1 MLEFSFREVVGQF
14 FFFMLENR
22 LVVWGYIWFVGYL
35 DFVISTLEGSFFYI
49 YFYDMD
55 IYRDFVEGVDI
66 IYVSEEKEKLKIVF
80 FNNI

>member
-1 MLEFSFREVVGQF
+1 
-14 FFFMLENR
+14 MLENR

-35 DFVISTLEGSFFYI
+35 DFVISILEGSFFYI

>member
-14 FFFMLENR
+14 FFFTLENR

-35 DFVISTLEGSFFYI
+35 DFVISILEGSFFYI